1 MSYQSPF
8 TNRYGSAEMRAL
20 WSEDTKRRAWRRV
33 WVAVA
38 EAQAAAGLVTAQQV
52 DDIRANST
60 RIDVGRA
67 AEIEAEI
74 GHDLM
79 AELQVFAEQCKVGG
93 GVLHWGLTSADVE
106 DNADVVRQRAAL
118 DLILSRLRELL
129 LIFADQ
135 IDATADLPVL
145 GYTHLQPAEP
155 TTFGYRLAGYAQDLL
170 AHFHALA
177 RLRAEIRGK
186 GIKGAVGTGASIA
199 EMLQGT
205 AVSAEMLEA
214 TVMEALG
221 IQAFPVT
228 GQTYPRIQD
237 YSLLSGLAGLAG
249 SLHKFAFDVRLMQS
263 PAIGQAREPFG
274 EKQVGSSAMPF
285 KRNPV
290 RSEKICSLARLVASA
305 VSVAWE
311 NAASTLLE
319 RTLDDSANRRVILP
333 EAFLACD
340 EMLTTAAAVLRGIEI
355 DHEHAGAALDE
366 FAPFAATE
374 RLLSSLVQAGADRQ
388 ATHARLREHCLA
400 VLEAMRGGTPNT
412 LSERLSS
419 DTNLL
424 RYLQPARIRELLKA
438 ESYLGFASARAR
450 ALAAEIRERTRA
462 APSESRR

>member
-8 TNRYGSAEMRAL
+8 SIRYGSAEMRAL
-20 WSEDTKRRAWRRV
+20 WSEESKRRAWRRV
-33 WVAVA
+33 WLTVA
-38 EAQAAAGLVTAQQV
+38 EAQAAAGLVTPEQV
-52 DDIRANST
+52 DDIRSHAG
-60 RIDVGRA
+60 RIDLARA

-79 AELQVFAEQCKVGG
+79 AELQAFAEQCPIGG

-118 DLILSRLRELL
+118 ALL
-129 LIFADQ
+129 LAQLRDLLLAFADQ
-135 IDATADLPVL
+135 MEATADVPVL

-170 AHFHALA
+170 AHFQSLA
-177 RLRAEIRGK
+177 RLRVDLRGK
-186 GIKGAVGTGASIA
+186 GIKGAVGTGAPFT

-205 AVSAEMLEA
+205 AVTAEMLEA
-214 TVMEALG
+214 TVLEALG
-221 IQAFPVT
+221 IGAFAVT

-237 YSLLSGLAGLAG
+237 FSLLSRLAGLAG
-249 SLHKFAFDVRLMQS
+249 SLHKFALDLRVMQS
-263 PAIGQAREPFG
+263 PGVGQAREPFG

-290 RSEKICSLARLVASA
+290 KSEKVCSLARLVASG
-305 VSVAWE
+305 VSAAWE
-311 NAASTLLE
+311 NAAASALE

-340 EMLTTAAAVLRGIEI
+340 EILATATDIVRGLEV
-355 DHEHAGAALDE
+355 DRERAKTLLDE

-374 RLLSSLVQAGADRQ
+374 RLLSALVKAGADRP

-400 VLEAMRGGTPNT
+400 AWELTRGGAPNP
-412 LSERLSS
+412 LPDRLSA
-419 DTNLL
+419 DTTLL
-424 RYLQPARIRELLKA
+424 RFLQPARIRELLKA
-438 ESYLGFASARAR
+438 ESYLGFAPDRAR
-450 ALAAEIRERTRA
+450 ALASEIRTRMQA
-462 APSESRR
+462 SPAEARR

>member
-1 MSYQSPF
+1 
-8 TNRYGSAEMRAL
+8 MRAL

-118 DLILSRLRELL
+118 DLISSRLRELL

>member
-8 TNRYGSAEMRAL
+8 TNRYGSAAMRAL

-118 DLILSRLRELL
+118 DLISSRLRELL

-249 SLHKFAFDVRLMQS
+249 SLHKFAFDVRIMQS
-263 PAIGQAREPFG
+263 PAVGQAREPFG

-355 DHEHAGAALDE
+355 DHEQAGAALDE

-412 LSERLSS
+412 LSDRLSS

-462 APSESRR
+462 APSKSRR